1 MTFIEK
7 FTNSFFVKGFWDI
20 TNKFFTETNFAYF
33 SIIIEW
39 LPMFPSEEADLKN
52 IFSKC
57 EICIREDVSNIL
69 RIAEGD
75 FSSRLSALP
84 RLSLAQREQF

>member
-1 MTFIEK
+1 
-7 FTNSFFVKGFWDI
+7 
-20 TNKFFTETNFAYF
+20 
-33 SIIIEW
+33 
-39 LPMFPSEEADLKN
+39 MFPSEEADLKN

-84 RLSLAQREQF
+84 RLSLAEREQF